1 MKQKLK
7 QKYAKKFNETQSWYF
22 EKIKN
27 IDKPLAKLI
36 KRKKNRILFNKIK
49 LEMKR
54 EILQQKL
61 EKFREVYEF
70 KNL

>member
-7 QKYAKKFNETQSWYF
+7 QKYAKNFNETQSWYF